1 MDLYFLY
8 PRIKNSYSAVLRVAV
23 KSDDVRKKIAAPHA
37 VRQNLLQPDWLG
49 HLGDSLAAK
58 NELSHRLVFLSPEEA
73 LRGDPTS
80 LQHEPISADTGKV
93 MFLPHKEIT
102 AADLHENLKT
112 LWLQC

>member
-1 MDLYFLY
+1 MGLYFSISVSKIHIAQFCELLSSLMTY
-8 PRIKNSYSAVLRVAV
+8 E
-23 KSDDVRKKIAAPHA
+23 KKIAAPHA

-80 LQHEPISADTGKV
+80 LQHEPISANTGKV
-93 MFLPHKEIT
+93 MLLPHKEIT
-102 AADLHENLKT
+102 AADLHGNLKT